1 VAAVTL
7 PASATPAPYTPEPTP
22 TPTLTPTPIV
32 HTIQSGESLLTV
44 ADRYGVSV
52 AALQDANGIL
62 DPRLLQVGQQIIV
75 PEPEEEEEEA
85 VNTTPTATP
94 LPVVVENVYFSESAI
109 GGLWV
114 LGEVRNDN
122 PTALEQVRVA
132 VTLLNEQ
139 DQEIGQADS
148 LVALDLV
155 ESGGRAPFAILFDSA
170 PERFDQYRAAAIS
183 AAPAY
188 IGSYYRDLEVRNI
201 VAEGERYA
209 AYTVTGSV
217 YNFGPEAAVDV
228 RVVLTAY
235 DPLNR
240 VIAMREVEPDHNVF
254 QSRGETTFTA
264 MLAPIGGP
272 VERVEAV
279 AQGLRSEQGQ

>member
-1 VAAVTL
+1 MAGATL
-7 PASATPAPYTPEPTP
+7 PASSTPAPYTPEPTP
-22 TPTLTPTPIV
+22 TSTVTPTPIV
-32 HTIQSGESLLTV
+32 HTIQSGESLLTI
-44 ADRYGVSV
+44 AGRYGVSV
-52 AALQDANGIL
+52 AAMQDANGIL
-62 DPRLLQVGQQIIV
+62 DPRLLQVGQQLIV
-75 PEPEEEEEEA
+75 PGPEEEEEA

-94 LPVVVENVYFSESAI
+94 LPLLVENVYFSESSI

-122 PTALEQVRVA
+122 ATALEQVRVA
-132 VTLLNEQ
+132 VTLLDEQ
-139 DQEIGQADS
+139 DQEIGQAES

-155 ESGGRAPFAILFDSA
+155 ESGGRAPFAILFGSA
-170 PERFDQYRAAAIS
+170 PGRFDRYRAAAVS
-183 AAPAY
+183 AVPAY

-209 AYTVTGSV
+209 SYTVTGSV
-217 YNFGPEAAVDV
+217 YNFGPEEAVDV

-240 VIAMREVEPDHNVF
+240 VIAMREVEPEHNVVPVG
-254 QSRGETTFTA
+254 GETTFTA

-279 AQGLRSEQGQ
+279 AQGLRSGSGP